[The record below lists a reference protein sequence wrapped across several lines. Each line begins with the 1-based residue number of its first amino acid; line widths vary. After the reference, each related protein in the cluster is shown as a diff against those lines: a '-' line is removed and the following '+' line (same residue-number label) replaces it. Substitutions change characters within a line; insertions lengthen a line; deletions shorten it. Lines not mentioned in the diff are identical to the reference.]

1 MRPDDDPANP
11 DAAPDAGLK
20 ELMARLARYDARL
33 EQQDAKLEQ
42 QDAKHKADIKDLKVE
57 NEALKAKYEAD
68 VKELKAE
75 YQAKLERRSADNEAR
90 VKDLEAE
97 FQTLKDG
104 QRTAPDTPGNH
115 ESEAN
120 QSFEGELPAAQQ
132 DPEKTE
138 HEDDR
143 KGLGSNAKYQLY
155 GAAGGLIGAVLLDMF
170 VPGISRVLGDIIVSG
185 PAVIAAL
192 VPVRREGWREK
203 HDDSLDKP

>member
-1 MRPDDDPANP
+1 MPS
-11 DAAPDAGLK
+11 L
-20 ELMARLARYDARL
+20 ARLARYDARL

-42 QDAKHKADIKDLKVE
+42 QDAKHEADIKDLKVE

-104 QRTAPDTPGNH
+104 QRTAPDTPGNT
-115 ESEAN
+115 ESEGD
-120 QSFEGELPAAQQ
+120 QPLRSELPSERQDARAA
-132 DPEKTE
+132 ENK
-138 HEDDR
+138 DDR
-143 KGLGSNAKYQLY
+143 EGLRSNAKYQLY
-155 GAAGGLIGAVLLDMF
+155 GAAGGLIGALLLDKF

-185 PAVIAAL
+185 PAVIAAF